1 VYSALEEKY
10 KRIQQELMAGAL
22 ALVIVFLIGTFWYWL
37 VEGWS
42 WDDAAYMTVIT
53 LATVGYGEIHP
64 LASRGR
70 LFTIALILMGVINIG
85 YIVNRFTAAVIE
97 GYFQEGIRLRQQRRL
112 MESLSGHYII
122 CGFSRTGRQI
132 AKEFRAEGVSF
143 VVIDA
148 EFESVQKAELQGY
161 IAYQGDATLDES
173 LLKVGIERAICI
185 VAALPSDAENLYTVL
200 SAKTLNP
207 NIRAIARAST
217 EEALQKLQRGG
228 ADAVIS
234 PYITGGKRMAAA
246 ALRPQ
251 VLDFVDGI
259 LSGSDRQLYMEEFL
273 LDAAMCPFV
282 GQSLQKAKLR
292 SQTGA
297 LVLAIRR
304 LDGNLIGGPTGDT
317 ILMSGDTLI
326 CMGTAE
332 QLRSLNQVLGPI
344 NSQQLRRPKNNDV
357 RIKDTKC
364 LTYQGIGNK
373 RENIFHPS
381 FFLPPEFLILTY

>member
-1 VYSALEEKY
+1 LYSTLEQKY
-10 KRIQQELMAGAL
+10 QRIQKELMIGAI
-22 ALVIVFLIGTFWYWL
+22 ALGGVFLIGTLWYRFI
-37 VEGWS
+37 EGWS
-42 WDDAAYMTVIT
+42 WEDAAYMTVIT
-53 LATVGYGEIHP
+53 LATVGYGETHP
-64 LASRGR
+64 LGSRGR
-70 LFTIALILMGVINIG
+70 LFTIALIFLGVVNIG
-85 YIVNRFTAAVIE
+85 YIVNRFTEAIIQ
-97 GYFQEGIRLRQQRRL
+97 GYFQEGIRIQRQRRL
-112 MESLSGHYII
+112 MESLIEHYII

-143 VVIDA
+143 VVIDS
-148 EFESVQKAELQGY
+148 ELESVQRAQVEGY
-161 IAYQGDATLDES
+161 TVYQGDATLDDT
-173 LLKVGIERAICI
+173 LLKVGVERAICI

-207 NIRAIARAST
+207 KIRAIARAST

-259 LSGSDRQLYMEEFL
+259 LTGADRQLYMEEFL
-273 LDAAMCPFV
+273 LDPASCPFV
-282 GQSLQKAKLR
+282 GQTLQKAKLR

-304 LDGNLIGGPTGDT
+304 YDGTLIGGPTGDT
-317 ILMSGDTLI
+317 VLIPGDTLI

-332 QLRSLNQVLGPI
+332 QLRSLNQILGPI
-344 NSQQLRRPKNNDV
+344 GSQNLRKPKN
-357 RIKDTKC
+357 T
-364 LTYQGIGNK
+364 
-373 RENIFHPS
+373 
-381 FFLPPEFLILTY
+381 

>member
-1 VYSALEEKY
+1 MYSTLEHKY

-22 ALVIVFLIGTFWYWL
+22 ALVLIVVIGTFWYWL

-42 WDDAAYMTVIT
+42 WEDAAYMTVIT
-53 LATVGYGEIHP
+53 LATVGYGETNP
-64 LASRGR
+64 LGSRGR

-85 YIVNRFTAAVIE
+85 YIVNRFTEAVIE

-112 MESLSGHYII
+112 MESLLGHYII

-132 AKEFRAEGVSF
+132 AQEFQAEGVPF
-143 VVIDA
+143 VVIDSD
-148 EFESVQKAELQGY
+148 FECVQQGQSKGY
-161 IAYQGDATLDES
+161 TVYQGDATLDDT
-173 LLKVGIERAICI
+173 LFKVGVERAICI

-207 NIRAIARAST
+207 HIRAIARAST

-273 LDAAMCPFV
+273 LTEGMCPIV
-282 GQSLQKAKLR
+282 GRTLQKAKLR

-326 CMGTAE
+326 CMGTSE
-332 QLRSLNQVLGPI
+332 QLRTLNQVLGPI
-344 NSQQLRRPKNNDV
+344 KPQQLRQPKQ
-357 RIKDTKC
+357 I
-364 LTYQGIGNK
+364 
-373 RENIFHPS
+373 
-381 FFLPPEFLILTY
+381 

>member
-1 VYSALEEKY
+1 
-10 KRIQQELMAGAL
+10 MAGTIAFGG
-22 ALVIVFLIGTFWYWL
+22 VFLLGTLWYKF

-42 WDDAAYMTVIT
+42 WEDAAYMTVIT
-53 LATVGYGEIHP
+53 LATVGFGETHP
-64 LASRGR
+64 LGSRGR
-70 LFTIALILMGVINIG
+70 LFTIALILLGLVNIG
-85 YIVNRFTAAVIE
+85 YIVNRFTEAIIQ
-97 GYFQEGIRLRQQRRL
+97 GYFQQGIRLRQQRRL

-132 AKEFRAEGVSF
+132 AKEFHAEGVQF
-143 VVIDA
+143 VVIDS
-148 EFESVQKAELQGY
+148 EPESVERAQIEGY

-207 NIRAIARAST
+207 RIRAIARAST

-228 ADAVIS
+228 ADTVIS

-259 LSGSDRQLYMEEFL
+259 LTGADRQLYMEEFL
-273 LDAAMCPFV
+273 LDPAFCPFV
-282 GQSLQKAKLR
+282 GQTLQKAKLR

-317 ILMSGDTLI
+317 ILIPGDTLI

-332 QLRSLNQVLGPI
+332 QLRRLNQVLGPI
-344 NSQQLRRPKNNDV
+344 NSQHLRKPKS
-357 RIKDTKC
+357 T
-364 LTYQGIGNK
+364 
-373 RENIFHPS
+373 
-381 FFLPPEFLILTY
+381 

>member
-1 VYSALEEKY
+1 MPEQKY
-10 KRIQQELMAGAL
+10 QRIQKELMAGAI
-22 ALVIVFLIGTFWYWL
+22 ALGCVFLVGTFWYCL

-42 WDDAAYMTVIT
+42 WEDAAYMTIIT
-53 LATVGYGEIHP
+53 LATVGYGETHP
-64 LASRGR
+64 LGSRGR
-70 LFTIALILMGVINIG
+70 LFTIALILMGVISIG
-85 YIVNRFTAAVIE
+85 YIVNRFTEAVID

-112 MESLSGHYII
+112 MESLSEHYII

-132 AKEFRAEGVSF
+132 AKEFRAEGVPF
-143 VVIDA
+143 VVIDS
-148 EFESVQKAELQGY
+148 ELESVQKAQAEGD
-161 IAYQGDATLDES
+161 IVYQGDATLDES
-173 LLKVGIERAICI
+173 LLRVGIERAICI

-207 NIRAIARAST
+207 EIRAIARAST

-259 LSGSDRQLYMEEFL
+259 LTGADRQLYMEEFL
-273 LDAAMCPFV
+273 LDPASCPFV
-282 GQSLQKAKLR
+282 GQTLQRAKLR

-304 LDGNLIGGPTGDT
+304 IDGNLIGGPTGDT
-317 ILMSGDTLI
+317 VLMPGDTLI

-332 QLRSLNQVLGPI
+332 QLRSLNQILGPI
-344 NSQQLRRPKNNDV
+344 VSQNLRKPKH
-357 RIKDTKC
+357 T
-364 LTYQGIGNK
+364 
-373 RENIFHPS
+373 
-381 FFLPPEFLILTY
+381 